1 MTQDDIYASFI
12 LALDR
17 AENVTVSDREADFI
31 ESNLDRFS
39 FSRKQGAWIER
50 MIEKYADRIGWRDPR
65 K

>member
-39 FSRKQGAWIER
+39 FSRKQGAWIEQ
-50 MIEKYADRIGWRDPR
+50 MIEKYADKIGWTDPR